1 MPKYKKQGARDEL
14 CTSSDNTCT
23 DEPNLEKQILPPND
37 NSDKPA
43 FSHHRNNTNNG
54 ISMNDHKY
62 QSLR

>member
-1 MPKYKKQGARDEL
+1 MPKYKKQGGDEL